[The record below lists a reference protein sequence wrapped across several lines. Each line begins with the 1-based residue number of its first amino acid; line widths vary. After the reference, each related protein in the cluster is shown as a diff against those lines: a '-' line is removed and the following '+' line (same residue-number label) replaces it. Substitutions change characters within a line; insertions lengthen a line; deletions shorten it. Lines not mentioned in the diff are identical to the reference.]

1 VYQVVTRHETG
12 GNVSA
17 KQHVLIDGLVFSEGP
32 RWHDGEFWFSDI
44 HGHQVHRVTLD
55 ESGPTLGV
63 KSDTIVADFEDA
75 PSGLGWLPDGSL
87 LVVAMESQQL
97 LKVDSAGQIS
107 VQADCSKLARG
118 SLNDMIVR
126 DDGTAYIGDMGARI
140 FSEHPDHSVPG
151 QTLMVTPQGE
161 VSCAADD
168 LGSPNGHILTPDE
181 KTLYVGESARGRI
194 TAFDVADDGS
204 LSNMR
209 TFADIPP
216 AEGQRISPPDGIC
229 LDSEGA
235 VWSADPVGRRLVR
248 VRQGGEVTQIVEFD
262 GKVVVAAALGGS
274 DRRTLLA
281 CVTDD
286 WRREGAAE
294 RRSAMIV
301 AVPVDVAGAGKP

>member
-1 VYQVVTRHETG
+1 
-12 GNVSA
+12 VSA
-17 KQHVLIDGLVFSEGP
+17 KQHVLIDGLAFSEGP
-32 RWHDGEFWFSDI
+32 RWHNGEFWFSDI

-63 KSDTIVADFEDA
+63 KSDTIVCELDDDS

-97 LKVDSAGQIS
+97 LKVDASGAIS

-126 DDGTAYIGDMGARI
+126 DDGTAYIGDMGVHI
-140 FSEHPDHSVPG
+140 FAENAAHGTPG
-151 QTLMVTPQGE
+151 QTLMVTPDGE
-161 VSCAADD
+161 ASCAADE

-181 KTLYVGESARGRI
+181 KTLYVGESGRGRI
-194 TAFDVADDGS
+194 TAFDVAGDGT

-248 VRQGGEVTQIVEFD
+248 VLQGGQVTDVVEFG
-262 GKVVVAAALGGS
+262 GKAVVAAALGGS

-286 WRREGAAE
+286 WRREGAVE
-294 RRSAMIV
+294 RRSATIV
-301 AVPVDVAGAGKP
+301 AIPVEVAGAGKP